1 VEEGD
6 SAFCKGKHIAVLGSG
21 NAAFESIDML
31 SGCAAAVHMI
41 YKNKPKFSWKT
52 HYVGDVRM
60 HNGGLLDHY
69 QLKSLDTVNDDD
81 GSWRNGDEAG
91 CKDMML
97 AHRQF
102 GIDTVVYAGG
112 FTTQRDGLV
121 NVSHGKFPAIGD
133 WWSDPAQPNRWYA
146 GCLMHSADFRKSA
159 GGFIHGFRYLVR
171 AQFRHIQAAYF
182 GTKWPS
188 VVYGGEGDEG
198 DEGDEEA
205 AFDRAISRIQDS
217 SGLYQMSDFLHD
229 VLVFNADGSTT
240 YYEEVPEVRRERQRD
255 NHTVPLC
262 GVLLLTHT
270 PRYSPFPAVGGAVH
284 PRRDEGG
291 GHDQVYVFR

>member
-1 VEEGD
+1 MEEGD

-41 YKNKPKFSWKT
+41 YKNKPKFSWQT

-60 HNGGLLDHY
+60 HNGGLFDHY
-69 QLKSLDTVNDDD
+69 QLKSLDTVNTDNGAWRKGDD
-81 GSWRNGDEAG
+81 AG
-91 CKDMML
+91 CKDVML

-102 GIDTVVYAGG
+102 GVNAVVFAGG

-182 GTKWPS
+182 GAKWPS
-188 VVYGGEGDEG
+188 VVYPKGGDGGDG
-198 DEGDEEA
+198 GEGDEEA

-240 YYEEVPEVRRERQRD
+240 YYEEVPEVRKRATMGYSYCVCCVRCTYCVCCVRC
-255 NHTVPLC
+255 TVVAC
-262 GVLLLTHT
+262 GV
-270 PRYSPFPAVGGAVH
+270 
-284 PRRDEGG
+284 
-291 GHDQVYVFR
+291 